1 MSKHIGKIIIVA
13 VAFLL
18 GASLGIFWLPKLWI
32 NMGVTIDLLENSI
45 VNGIIGAILFSLLSL
60 FLANPILNAVAKVEN
75 FLVKK
80 SPMYLLFGS
89 LGSILGLV
97 IGSLIGSIFQYI
109 PIPGISD
116 VLPVVIII
124 MLGYLGFGVGTRRS
138 ESWGKIFQ
146 QLRPQKAEGQI
157 LERKVD
163 DNMHRYK
170 IVDTSA
176 IIDGRI
182 DDIVKTRFIEGTLVI
197 PLFVVH
203 ELQYIADSS
212 DNLKRAKGRR
222 GLDVLTSLQKSEYI
236 SVEIYEGDFEDIAE
250 VDSKLV
256 KLAKQ
261 YEGMVLTN
269 DYNLNK
275 VCSFQNVPVLNVNEL
290 SNALKPVVLPG
301 ETMRVLIVKDG
312 TERQQG
318 VAYLNDGTMIVVEDG
333 HYYMNEEIDV
343 VITSALQTAAGR
355 MIFAKP
361 VHTQRKLNEKQK

>member
-1 MSKHIGKIIIVA
+1 MGKKIIVA
-13 VAFLL
+13 VAVLL
-18 GASLGIFWLPKLWI
+18 GASLGALWLPQFWSLL
-32 NMGVTIDLLENSI
+32 NMENALLQNGI
-45 VNGIIGAILFSLLSL
+45 INGIIGAFLFSLLSL
-60 FLANPILNAVAKVEN
+60 FLANPILNVVMQIEN
-75 FLVKK
+75 KLLKK
-80 SPMYLLFGS
+80 SPFYLLFGS
-89 LGSILGLV
+89 IGAIVGLV
-97 IGSLIGSIFQYI
+97 IGTLISSIFQYI
-109 PIPGISD
+109 PLPGVSD
-116 VLPVVIII
+116 VLPVMIIV
-124 MLGYLGFGVGTRRS
+124 LAGYLGFGVGTRRS
-138 ESWGKIFQ
+138 DTWGKLLN
-146 QLRPQKAEGQI
+146 QLKPQKVESQI
-157 LERKVD
+157 LSRKAND
-163 DNMHRYK
+163 TMHQYK
-170 IVDTSA
+170 VVDTST

-182 DDIVKTRFIEGTLVI
+182 ADIVDTRFIEGTLVI

-222 GLDVLTSLQKSEYI
+222 GLDVLNRLQKSDKI
-236 SVEIYEGDFEDIAE
+236 SVEIYEGDFEDIPE

-256 KLAKQ
+256 KLAKT
-261 YEGMVLTN
+261 YEAIVLTN

-275 VCSFQNVPVLNVNEL
+275 VCEFQNVPVLNINEL
-290 SNALKPVVLPG
+290 ANAIKPVVLPG

-361 VHTQRKLNEKQK
+361 VHSQKKINETKA